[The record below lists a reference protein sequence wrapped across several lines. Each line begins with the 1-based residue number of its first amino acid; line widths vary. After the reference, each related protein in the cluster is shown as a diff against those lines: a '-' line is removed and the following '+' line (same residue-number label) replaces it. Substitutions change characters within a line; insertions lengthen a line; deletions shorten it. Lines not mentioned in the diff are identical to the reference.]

1 MKTLNTYR
9 CKIKLRHTYNGNPLK
24 PNVAGILDDKVFD
37 LMCCWQFDKDEKYAG
52 EYALEP
58 DRNDSAAL
66 AAFKEADLM
75 WIASGDIELIQ
86 EEVA

>member
-9 CKIKLRHTYNGNPLK
+9 CKIKLRPQYEGQPLK
-24 PNVAGILDDKVFD
+24 PNVAELDGKIFD
-37 LMCCWQFDKDEKYAG
+37 LMCCWQFDTDERYPL

-58 DRNDSAAL
+58 DRQDFAAIK
-66 AAFKEADLM
+66 AFAEADLM